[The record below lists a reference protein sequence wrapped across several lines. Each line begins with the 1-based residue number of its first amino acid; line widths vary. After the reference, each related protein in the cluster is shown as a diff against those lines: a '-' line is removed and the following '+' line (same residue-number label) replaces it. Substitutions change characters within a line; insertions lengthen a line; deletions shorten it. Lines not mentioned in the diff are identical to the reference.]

1 MHKKL
6 LLAMNLIPE
15 RAQAFSDSARER
27 WTPLFLVFL
36 KNNKEASL
44 NEARVN
50 MEVKIGLCLKG

>member
-1 MHKKL
+1 
-6 LLAMNLIPE
+6 MNLIPE